1 MKLVSLCGRVGIVG
15 FGLLLLG
22 ASSLPASGQ
31 ESNLERD
38 IQKLAARIDNH
49 LVAGWATAQVVP
61 APLAGDEEFLRR
73 IYVDIAGRIPGVAE
87 ARAFLNDKSLDKRRR
102 LVAKLL
108 ESPRYVTHFTN
119 FWRAAL
125 LPEATSSFQA
135 RFLVPGFETWLRK
148 YLVKNAGYDEMVR
161 DLLTATI
168 APQVFRGRMAASEPN
183 PIAFYLVK
191 ELKPENLASGVTR
204 TFLGVRLEC
213 AQCHN
218 HPFADWK
225 REQFW
230 NFAAFFAGIK
240 GRTQDDFTTPVAE
253 RIDKRE
259 IDIPGTGKV
268 VQASFLDGTEPQ
280 WKFKVSPRK
289 TLADWMT
296 AADNPYFA
304 RAAVNRLWAHFF
316 GNGLIE
322 PVDEMV
328 GTDNVANFPELLDEL
343 AKDFAAHRFDL
354 KYLIRAITSTRAYQ
368 LTSAG
373 KDKQDP
379 GLFARMPVRG
389 MSPEQLLDS
398 LIQATGF
405 QEPNNP
411 QAFFN
416 PNSLR
421 GEFMTTF
428 AEQGTTPMD
437 AHTSIPQ
444 ALFLLNGKLVA
455 DATSLDKSATL
466 AAVADSPFMNTR
478 QRIETLYLATL
489 SRQPKPPEVERFS
502 AFVEKHKEKERKN
515 ALADVFWTLLNSSE
529 FMLNH

>member
-1 MKLVSLCGRVGIVG
+1 MKLVSVRGRVGILG
-15 FGLLLLG
+15 FGLLVLA
-22 ASSLPASGQ
+22 ASTMPASAQ
-31 ESNLERD
+31 QSQLETD
-38 IQKLAARIDNH
+38 VQKLAARIDGR
-49 LVAGWATAQVVP
+49 LTAEWAASEVVP

-73 IYVDIAGRIPGVAE
+73 VYVDIAGRIPAVAE
-87 ARAFLNDKSLDKRRR
+87 ARAFLNDKSPDKRRR
-102 LVAKLL
+102 LVSKLL
-108 ESPRYVTHFTN
+108 DSPRYVTHFTN
-119 FWRAAL
+119 FWRAVL

-161 DLLTATI
+161 DLLTAPI
-168 APQVFRGRMAASEPN
+168 NPQGFRGRLAASEPT

-191 ELKPENLASGVTR
+191 ELRPENLASGVTR

-218 HPFADWK
+218 HPFAGWK

-296 AADNPYFA
+296 SADNPYFA

-316 GNGLIE
+316 GHGLIE
-322 PVDEMV
+322 PVDEMA
-328 GTDNVANFPELLDEL
+328 GTENVSNYPELLDEL

-373 KDKQDP
+373 KDKMEP
-379 GLFARMPVRG
+379 GTFARMPVRG
-389 MSPEQLLDS
+389 MSPS
-398 LIQATGF
+398 
-405 QEPNNP
+405 
-411 QAFFN
+411 
-416 PNSLR
+416 S
-421 GEFMTTF
+421 
-428 AEQGTTPMD
+428 
-437 AHTSIPQ
+437 
-444 ALFLLNGKLVA
+444 
-455 DATSLDKSATL
+455 
-466 AAVADSPFMNTR
+466 
-478 QRIETLYLATL
+478 
-489 SRQPKPPEVERFS
+489 
-502 AFVEKHKEKERKN
+502 
-515 ALADVFWTLLNSSE
+515 FWTA
-529 FMLNH
+529 